1 MSHPSQWP
9 LPPEGVRFIT
19 PAFMVRALNAN
30 PLARDCYPTAMG
42 YYPQAKGHRM
52 QRQRHD
58 DNLLLY
64 CVAGRGV
71 LRCGEDVF
79 RLKPGQIAMLP
90 QGLAHH
96 YRADR
101 RKPWSLYWIHFQGS
115 AAAVF
120 LNYLGYREGAPVLD
134 VGVSPAL
141 RGSLDSLL
149 VVRQTGYS
157 TSAFVH
163 CANHLRYLLTLFA
176 QERRS
181 HQARQGLDLPALT
194 AYMRE
199 NIARQLSLENLA
211 EVANLS
217 KYYFVTRYKALT
229 GYPPLK
235 HFTHMKMEYACQ
247 LLDSTDMSIQA
258 VAEAVGY
265 NDPLYFSRLFRKT
278 LGQSPRGY
286 RAAGRG

>member
-9 LPPEGVRFIT
+9 LPRAGVRFIT

-42 YYPQAKGHRM
+42 YYPEAEGHRM
-52 QRQRHD
+52 LRQRHD

-79 RLKPGQIAMLP
+79 RLKPGQVALLP
-90 QGLAHH
+90 QGLEHH

-120 LNYLGYREGAPVLD
+120 SHYLGYRDGSPVLD
-134 VGVSPAL
+134 VGLSPAL
-141 RGSLDSLL
+141 RASFDSLL

-157 TSAFVH
+157 TNAFVH
-163 CANHLRYLLTLFA
+163 AANQLRYLLTLFA
-176 QERRS
+176 QEQRS
-181 HQARQGLDLPALT
+181 HQARQGLDLPAVT
-194 AYMRE
+194 AYMQE
-199 NIARQLSLENLA
+199 NIARQLSLETLA

-217 KYYFVTRYKALT
+217 KYYFATRYKALT

-247 LLDSTDMSIQA
+247 LLDGSDLPIRA

-265 NDPLYFSRLFRKT
+265 SDPLYFSRLFRKT

-286 RAAGRG
+286 RGAGRG